1 MSDEVTL
8 TRLKDQIDWYDK
20 RSQSS
25 QSWYKI
31 LKIVVVAIAAL
42 IPVLSGLQL
51 SFASFASVPSWVLG
65 TFGAAIAV
73 IEGIQQINQYHANWI
88 SYRSTCEALKHEK
101 YPLSRQRWPLRRN
114 HGHSQVAGGAGGIP
128 GFARTCQMGIIAQD
142 RRHDSGTA
150 SRKGTTLISA
160 CSLVRA
166 GRCDHGGIGVRQRQC
181 EGVVAPHRH
190 GGEGCEGRISMS
202 VSMPA
207 TKTWIAGPI
216 PGTSPVT

>member
-1 MSDEVTL
+1 MRNLGGALNMSDEVTL

-20 RSQSS
+20 RSRSS

-101 YPLSRQRWPLRRN
+101 DLYLAN
-114 HGHSQVAGGAGGIP
+114 AGPYAG
-128 GFARTCQMGIIAQD
+128 TMGTHRLLAE
-142 RRHDSGTA
+142 RVE
-150 SRKGTTLISA
+150 
-160 CSLVRA
+160 SLVSQEHAKWASSHKIDDTTAEPPA
-166 GRCDHGGIGVRQRQC
+166 G
-181 EGVVAPHRH
+181 
-190 GGEGCEGRISMS
+190 
-202 VSMPA
+202 
-207 TKTWIAGPI
+207 KGPR
-216 PGTSPVT
+216 

>member
-20 RSQSS
+20 RSRSS

-101 YPLSRQRWPLRRN
+101 YLYLAN
-114 HGHSQVAGGAGGIP
+114 AGPYAGTMGTHRLLAERVEIP

-160 CSLVRA
+160 
-166 GRCDHGGIGVRQRQC
+166 
-181 EGVVAPHRH
+181 
-190 GGEGCEGRISMS
+190 
-202 VSMPA
+202 
-207 TKTWIAGPI
+207 
-216 PGTSPVT
+216 